1 MALVPMQRAVLPQDA
16 AGRQV
21 VFLQGRMAHEP
32 ETAMTEDAFLG
43 GRLLLRQPAAG
54 HRLGTDALLL
64 AAATPASDRVA
75 DVGAG
80 AGLVGLSLALR
91 GASHVV
97 LVERHA
103 VFSACA
109 RENSGRVGGGAIEV
123 AAVDIFRRSDVL
135 SSGILADQSFD
146 AVATNPPYDQAIRAR
161 RTPQPLKAAAHAME
175 GGTLA
180 DWLAAC
186 MRLLKD
192 RGTLTLIHRA
202 DRLADVL
209 AAMPRRAGG
218 VAVRPVHPTAGG
230 PATRI
235 LVRATAGSRAALRLL
250 PPVVLHGADGAFT
263 PEAQAIHKGEATIP
277 M

>member
-1 MALVPMQRAVLPQDA
+1 MQRAVLPQDA

-21 VFLQGRMAHEP
+21 VFLQGRMAADP

-43 GRLLLRQPAAG
+43 GRLRLRQPAAG

-64 AAATPASDRVA
+64 AAATPARGRVV

-80 AGLVGLSLALR
+80 AGLVGLALALR
-91 GASHVV
+91 GAAQVV
-97 LVERHA
+97 LVERNP
-103 VFSACA
+103 VFAACA
-109 RENSGRVGGGAIEV
+109 RANAERADAGAQSGGAVAIAEV
-123 AAVDIFRRSDVL
+123 DLFRRRDVL
-135 SSGILADQSFD
+135 ASGQLADQSFD
-146 AVATNPPYDQAIRAR
+146 AVATNPPYDQSIRAR
-161 RTPQPLKAAAHAME
+161 RTPHALKAAAHAME

-209 AAMPRRAGG
+209 AALPRRAGG
-218 VAVRPVHPTAGG
+218 IAIRPVQPAAGEA
-230 PATRI
+230 ATRI
-235 LVRATAGSRAALRLL
+235 LVRTTAGSRAPLRLL
-250 PPVVLHGADGAFT
+250 PSFVLHGAEGAFT
-263 PEAQAIHKGEATIP
+263 PEAQAVHRGELAIV